1 MGVALI
7 TTDTGELRRETGY
20 GRVDKVEH
28 DARRNAHVRIDAEH
42 LRQPVQGWADTEDL
56 NLWPIVGRAHQ
67 EDLRV
72 AYVVDVHRRRNVDA
86 AIPFAELDRN
96 DKVRDLVY
104 LAIVDRSGT
113 ILSASAEH
121 PPAMPAQE
129 AATPAQ
135 GAQDGRQAPPE
146 PNAPTEAP
154 QAARRPQDGPANVC
168 PECDAFPFL
177 NAAELAE
184 HMRDHVA
191 EVEAA
196 TPPAEE
202 EPPPAEPT
210 RPEPAMRGR
219 RGPKIAEAKPWEP
232 HNSDGSLNLGSYA
245 VTASLGFAELAYE
258 LVVERIRTD
267 AAVRG
272 MAMEAPSFPQV
283 RALTRVLLRAADR
296 VQANVRPDGRV
307 DRMDAS
313 HTRARGAIR
322 SVLDLYPVPWGATDE
337 ERTAWEDELVA
348 QATELLRIGI
358 ALVDP
363 EPEVAR

>member
-20 GRVDKVEH
+20 GRVTKVEH
-28 DARRNAHVRIDAEH
+28 DGRRNAHVRIDAEH

-72 AYVVDVHRRRNVDA
+72 AYVVDVHRRRNVDP

-104 LAIVDRSGT
+104 LAVVDRNGS
-113 ILSASAEH
+113 ILSASGEV
-121 PPAMPAQE
+121 PTMPTQQ

-135 GAQDGRQAPPE
+135 AAQDGPRSSGGTGNASQAS
-146 PNAPTEAP
+146 T
-154 QAARRPQDGPANVC
+154 AAQRPQDGPEHAC
-168 PECDAFPFL
+168 QECDAFPF
-177 NAAELAE
+177 ATAGELAE
-184 HMRDHVA
+184 HMREHVA
-191 EVEAA
+191 DVEAGR
-196 TPPAEE
+196 TTEEDDEPAPR
-202 EPPPAEPT
+202 EPRPA
-210 RPEPAMRGR
+210 PAMRGR

-258 LVVERIRTD
+258 LVIERIRTD

-283 RALTRVLLRAADR
+283 RSLTRVLLRAADR
-296 VQANVRPDGRV
+296 VQANVRSDGRV

-313 HTRARGAIR
+313 HTRARGAVR

-337 ERTAWEDELVA
+337 ERTAWEEVLVE
-348 QATELLRIGI
+348 QGTELLRIGI

-363 EPEVAR
+363 EPEVDR